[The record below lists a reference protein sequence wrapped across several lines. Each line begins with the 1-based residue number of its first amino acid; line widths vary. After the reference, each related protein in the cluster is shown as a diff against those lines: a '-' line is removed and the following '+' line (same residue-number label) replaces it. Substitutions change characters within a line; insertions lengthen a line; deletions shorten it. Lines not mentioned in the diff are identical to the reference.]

1 MISGAQ
7 YGGSFSDKGWTMIND
22 QLLKRNVRPIEFELC
37 ELKSFRL
44 SDDGNRMIFIQRDGT
59 RHPPLIFL
67 DEGPDELIKVMKRWG
82 NAFVTYLTELGDKIE
97 KMFKGSLDSI
107 PSPSVKIQ
115 IKVGMTH
122 FQLFYEI
129 KLKASK
135 FNVLAFWS
143 QQRYHD
149 KI

>member
-1 MISGAQ
+1 MSLSMPTARKINSSTFCFMISGAQ

-67 DEGPDELIKVMKRWG
+67 DEGPDELIKVMKR
-82 NAFVTYLTELGDKIE
+82 
-97 KMFKGSLDSI
+97 
-107 PSPSVKIQ
+107 
-115 IKVGMTH
+115 
-122 FQLFYEI
+122 
-129 KLKASK
+129 
-135 FNVLAFWS
+135 
-143 QQRYHD
+143 
-149 KI
+149 